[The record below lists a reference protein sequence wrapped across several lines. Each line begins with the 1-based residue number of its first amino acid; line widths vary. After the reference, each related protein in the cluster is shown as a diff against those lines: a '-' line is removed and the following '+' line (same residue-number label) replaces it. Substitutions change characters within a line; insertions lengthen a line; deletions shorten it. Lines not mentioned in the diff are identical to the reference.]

1 MQHFISLSCI
11 LFFKYYKTKKL
22 LYDFKKKIEA
32 LKTKNLSKNF
42 DIKLHLVIEKFKKK
56 ILGK

>member
-1 MQHFISLSCI
+1 MI
-11 LFFKYYKTKKL
+11 FK
-22 LYDFKKKIEA
+22 KKKIEA
-32 LKTKNLSKNF
+32 LKKNLSKKF

>member
-1 MQHFISLSCI
+1 MI
-11 LFFKYYKTKKL
+11 
-22 LYDFKKKIEA
+22 FKKKNRGTQ
-32 LKTKNLSKNF
+32 KKKLSKKF